1 MTIELHSSAIT
12 EEHNRVLPG
21 LARIAPWGVW
31 LRPTLSFFETPGIEV
46 VLRAFE
52 GLQCVVWHV
61 TDGGARSDRLKN
73 HLRAFGNWPAL
84 SANILAEW
92 NANYIS
98 LSKKFYS
105 GVASVSFDR
114 AKIFAALLA
123 RSTSGEDSALS
134 FIPKDSRS
142 TQAWISAVHGL
153 EWLWLLRKN
162 IPSEL
167 NAVINADTVLLS
179 YIALTNQIGG
189 VAGLVFDVG
198 GRAGLALFGE
208 QTVLEPAAKQMRQAF
223 VTIEE
228 KIFDQWY
235 RDGLHFPASP

>member
-1 MTIELHSSAIT
+1 
-12 EEHNRVLPG
+12 
-21 LARIAPWGVW
+21 
-31 LRPTLSFFETPGIEV
+31 
-46 VLRAFE
+46 
-52 GLQCVVWHV
+52 
-61 TDGGARSDRLKN
+61 
-73 HLRAFGNWPAL
+73 
-84 SANILAEW
+84 
-92 NANYIS
+92 
-98 LSKKFYS
+98 
-105 GVASVSFDR
+105 
-114 AKIFAALLA
+114 
-123 RSTSGEDSALS
+123 
-134 FIPKDSRS
+134 
-142 TQAWISAVHGL
+142 VHGL

-162 IPSEL
+162 TPSEL